1 VPTWAIIVVAVGG
14 AIFLLVDIGIVV
26 NIIRERRTRAEF
38 ETHVSEVDRKLAAA
52 AAADRGWERA
62 GLEAAARAAWEARHP
77 GEPVRDL
84 ELVEVIDEPGT
95 AEDYAVFRVRG
106 ERGGAQ
112 LTLGRR
118 DGNWVEHELRDE
130 PA

>member
-1 VPTWAIIVVAVGG
+1 VPTWAIIVIVIAG

-26 NIIRERRTRAEF
+26 NIMRERRTRAAF
-38 ETHVSEVDRKLAAA
+38 EVNVSEVDRKLAAA
-52 AAADRGWERA
+52 AAADRGWERE

-77 GEPVRDL
+77 GEPVQDL
-84 ELVEVIDEPGT
+84 ELIEVIDEPGT
-95 AEDYAVFRVRG
+95 SNDYAVFRCRG
-106 ERGGAQ
+106 DRAAGR

-118 DGNWVEHELRDE
+118 DGDWVEHELRDE

>member
-1 VPTWAIIVVAVGG
+1 VPTWAIIVIAIAG

-26 NIIRERRTRAEF
+26 NIVRERRTRASF
-38 ETHVSEVDRKLAAA
+38 EEHVSEVDRKLAAA
-52 AAADRGWERA
+52 AAADRGWERE

-77 GEPVRDL
+77 GEPVQDL

-95 AEDYAVFRVRG
+95 ADDYAVFRVRG
-106 ERGGAQ
+106 QRGGGR

-130 PA
+130 RA